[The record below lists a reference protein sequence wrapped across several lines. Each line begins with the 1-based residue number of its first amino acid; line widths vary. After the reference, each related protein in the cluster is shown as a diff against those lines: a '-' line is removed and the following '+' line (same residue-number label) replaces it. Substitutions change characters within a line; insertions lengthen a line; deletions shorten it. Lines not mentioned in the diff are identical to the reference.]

1 MDGVLEKYLPLGSIV
16 VLNGSVKKLMI
27 TARGML
33 TGEGENRRI
42 YDYGAAL
49 YPEGVMDE
57 KMLFFDQKDIYR
69 IVFEGYTDMDDE
81 IMNDTIKKWVK
92 SKIDEYNT

>member
-27 TARGML
+27 TARGVL